1 MAEPTGRTDNHAAT
15 LAAALSSR
23 IGVLADAAR
32 DTMTAI
38 ERDRSALEGRYGS
51 SVMADELIGAV
62 RGRVEGVAGDCKDL
76 AAILDRFKSLAGPTE
91 VTEPQ
96 VAFPTMPEPL
106 PVAPIGGGLPPVP
119 AGPSDAPDD
128 GSPHLSDGVRL
139 LATQMSV
146 AGASTDEISLRLRE
160 DFGVPDADRLVRELF
175 GLPTADDFE
184 EEYDPP
190 EGNYDDEESHESEG
204 PPG

>member
-15 LAAALSSR
+15 LAAALSNR

-62 RGRVEGVAGDCKDL
+62 RGRVEGVAADCKDL

-91 VTEPQ
+91 VTEPA
-96 VAFPTMPEPL
+96 VAFPAMPEPL

-119 AGPSDAPDD
+119 SGPSDAPHD
-128 GSPHLSDGVRL
+128 GPRLSDGVRL

-146 AGASTDEISLRLRE
+146 AGASTDEIALRLRE
-160 DFGVPDADRLVRELF
+160 DFGVTDADRLVRELF

>member
-1 MAEPTGRTDNHAAT
+1 MAEPPGRTDNHAAT

-32 DTMTAI
+32 DTMTAV

-62 RGRVEGVAGDCKDL
+62 RGRVEGIAADCKDL

-91 VTEPQ
+91 VSEP
-96 VAFPTMPEPL
+96 VPFPTAPEPL

-119 AGPSDAPDD
+119 AGPSDGRDD
-128 GSPHLSDGVRL
+128 GPRLSDGVRL

-146 AGASTDEISLRLRE
+146 AGAGTEEIALRLRE
-160 DFGVPDADRLVRELF
+160 DFGVVDADRLVRELF
-175 GLPTADDFE
+175 GLPALDDFE
-184 EEYDPP
+184 EDF
-190 EGNYDDEESHESEG
+190 DSHEGIDEGSHGSEG